1 MYFNSLCKYM
11 LTVGFCDT
19 LQLVLLLDGIRV
31 GRSLGGVDQ
40 LVSKTLSNG
49 LDVPEASFSRSC
61 TEEPHGLIDSPQ
73 GSNIDSLSSNC
84 TSTPDTCGIFTRTTV
99 DDGVAQHLKGIFT
112 SQQMNN
118 LESMLDN
125 SDSHQLLAIIPPV
138 HHQGVSQTL
147 HDGALRLSEAL
158 LGVPSS
164 RMRQKDSMLLL
175 DSYVVSETDVADLH
189 LIWVPPAEQFNIL
202 HLDGGGGGSRIIC
215 SPFFFSPV
223 FFSHCI
229 LVDFLSSDC

>member
-73 GSNIDSLSSNC
+73 GSNIDSLSPDC
-84 TSTPDTCGIFTRTTV
+84 TSASDTRGVFTRTTV

-112 SQQMNN
+112 SQQMND
-118 LESMLDN
+118 LERMLDYP
-125 SDSHQLLAIIPPV
+125 DSHQ
-138 HHQGVSQTL
+138 
-147 HDGALRLSEAL
+147 
-158 LGVPSS
+158 
-164 RMRQKDSMLLL
+164 LLL
-175 DSYVVSETDVADLH
+175 DSYVVSETDVTDLH

-229 LVDFLSSDC
+229 LVAH